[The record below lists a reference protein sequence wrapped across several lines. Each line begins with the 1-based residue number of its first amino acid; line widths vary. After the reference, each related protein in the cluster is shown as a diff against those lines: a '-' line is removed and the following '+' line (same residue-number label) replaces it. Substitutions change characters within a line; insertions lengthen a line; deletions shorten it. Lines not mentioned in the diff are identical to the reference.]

1 MGNVK
6 KIVRS
11 GFYFYFC
18 FGSFPVTVLEH
29 LDKSHLKE
37 EGFISAHSST
47 VQSIL
52 AGKGQKQRKVAG
64 GSGSCRIRSQD
75 REQ

>member
-1 MGNVK
+1 MKN
-6 KIVRS
+6 IVRS

-18 FGSFPVTVLEH
+18 FGSFPVTVLKH

-37 EGFISAHSST
+37 EGFISAYSST
-47 VQSIL
+47 VHSIL
-52 AGKGQKQRKVAG
+52 AGKGQKQQKVGG
-64 GSGSCRIRSQD
+64 GSGSCRIPSQD

>member
-1 MGNVK
+1 MGDVK
-6 KIVRS
+6 NIVRS
-11 GFYFYFC
+11 GFYSYFC
-18 FGSFPVTVLEH
+18 FGSFPVAVLEH

-47 VQSIL
+47 VQFIL
-52 AGKGQKQRKVAG
+52 SEKGQKQQKVGG
-64 GSGSCRIRSQD
+64 GSGSCHIRSQD